1 MFKKS
6 NLKFMKSFFLHTHL
20 FWLKY
25 EYAMVK
31 YISINSFE
39 NLLAFNDLNWYQATI
54 NYLNIKM
61 EYLRDT

>member
-31 YISINSFE
+31 CISINSFE
-39 NLLAFNDLNWYQATI
+39 NLLAFTDLNWYLLVDI
-54 NYLNIKM
+54 F
-61 EYLRDT
+61 EYKNGIS